1 MRLWLLRF
9 SDRQRATVSNP
20 SPPLG
25 ISEEDWSATPVAVRV
40 VVMELLQRVA
50 RLEAR
55 LNQTSRNSSKP
66 PSSDPPQAKPRAAKE
81 PTGRKSGGQPGHEGH
96 GRKLKPES
104 EVDQIIDVRPEH
116 CGQCGT
122 LLLGEDA
129 EPERHQVTEL
139 PRIAPVVTEYRRHCL
154 WCVACGVRTQAVWP
168 ATMPTGS
175 FGPRVQATVGYLTG
189 RLGASQREVQD
200 LFATLYQTD
209 VSVGGIGALEQAVS
223 AALAAPVAEAQMYV
237 ERQPVRNADE
247 TSWPEK
253 TQRRWLWISVTP
265 LVTIFRLLQTRGAAG
280 AKELLGEVVWGII
293 GTDHYAGYHWIDP
306 RQRQLCWAHLKR
318 EFVAWSERTGET
330 ARIGLALLAVEKQL
344 FALWYRVRDGT
355 VAWADFQVA
364 MRPLMARVSTLFQE
378 GVAGADAK
386 ARGPCRNLLKREAA
400 LWTFVWETGVEP
412 TNNCAERPLRRA
424 VLWRR
429 RSFGTQSAAGSQFV
443 ERILTA
449 VTTLRQQR
457 RNVLDYLTAACTAAI
472 RHEPAPSLLPLT
484 APSLLAR

>member
-1 MRLWLLRF
+1 MPEL
-9 SDRQRATVSNP
+9 V
-20 SPPLG
+20 PPPG
-25 ISEEDWSATPVAVRV
+25 ISEEDWAATPVAVRV
-40 VVMELLQRVA
+40 LVTELLQRVA

-55 LNQTSRNSSKP
+55 LNQTSQNSSKP

-81 PTGRKSGGQPGHEGH
+81 SSGRKSGGQPGHEGH
-96 GRKLKPES
+96 GRKLKLET
-104 EVDQIIDVRPEH
+104 EVDHLIEVRPES

-122 LLLGEDA
+122 LLLGEDPA
-129 EPERHQVTEL
+129 PERHQVTEL
-139 PRIAPVVTEYRRHCL
+139 PRITPVVTEYRRHCL
-154 WCVACGVRTQAVWP
+154 RCVACGASTQAAWP
-168 ATMPTGS
+168 ATMPGGS

-189 RLGASQREVQD
+189 RMGASQREVQD
-200 LFATLYQTD
+200 ILATLCQTD

-223 AALAAPVAEAQMYV
+223 AALAEPVAEAQTYAQ
-237 ERQPVRNADE
+237 RQPVRNADE
-247 TSWPEK
+247 TSWREK

-265 LVTIFRLLQTRGAAG
+265 LVTIFRLLKTRGAAG

-318 EFVAWSERTGET
+318 EFVAWSERAGET

-344 FALWYRVRDGT
+344 FELWYRVRDGT
-355 VAWADFQVA
+355 LVWADFQVA
-364 MRPLMARVSTLFQE
+364 MLPLMARVRTLLQE
-378 GVAGADAK
+378 GVVGADTK
-386 ARGPCRNLLKREAA
+386 AQGTCRNLLKREAA
-400 LWTFVWETGVEP
+400 LWTFVWEPGVDP

-429 RSFGTQSAAGSQFV
+429 RSFGTQSEAGSQFV

-457 RNVLDYLTAACTAAI
+457 RDVLDYLTAACAAAI
-472 RHEPAPSLLPLT
+472 CHNPAPSLLPLT
-484 APSLLAR
+484 PPPLSAR

>member
-1 MRLWLLRF
+1 M
-9 SDRQRATVSNP
+9 SNP
-20 SPPLG
+20 LPPLG
-25 ISEEDWSATPVAVRV
+25 ISEEEWSATPVAVRV

-50 RLEAR
+50 QLDAR

-66 PSSDPPQAKPRAAKE
+66 PSSDPPSARPRSTKE

-122 LLLGEDA
+122 LLLGEEA

-139 PRIAPVVTEYRRHCL
+139 PRITPVVTEYRRHCL
-154 WCVACGVRTQAVWP
+154 WCVACGARTQAAWP
-168 ATMPTGS
+168 ATMPAGS

-189 RLGASQREVQD
+189 RIGASQREVQD
-200 LFATLYQTD
+200 LLATLWQTE

-223 AALAAPVAEAQMYV
+223 AALAAPVTEAQTYV
-237 ERQPVRNADE
+237 QRQSVRNADE
-247 TSWPEK
+247 TSWREK

-265 LVTIFRLLQTRGAAG
+265 LVTIFRLLKTRGAAG

-344 FALWYRVRDGT
+344 FSLWYRVRDGT
-355 VAWADFQVA
+355 LAGADFQVA
-364 MRPLMARVSTLFQE
+364 MLPLMARVSTLLQE
-378 GVAGADAK
+378 GVAGADTK
-386 ARGPCRNLLKREAA
+386 TQGTCRNLLKREAA
-400 LWTFVWETGVEP
+400 LWTFVWESEVEP
-412 TNNCAERPLRRA
+412 TNNRAERPLRRA

-443 ERILTA
+443 ERILTT
-449 VTTLRQQR
+449 VTTLRQQHR
-457 RNVLDYLTAACTAAI
+457 DVLEYLTASCVAAT
-472 RHEPAPSLLPLT
+472 RGDTAPSLLPQL
-484 APSLLAR
+484 R

>member
-1 MRLWLLRF
+1 M
-9 SDRQRATVSNP
+9 SDQL
-20 SPPLG
+20 PPAG
-25 ISEEDWSATPVAVRV
+25 ITAEDWAATPAAVRAL
-40 VVMELLQRVA
+40 VMELLR
-50 RLEAR
+50 RLAQVEAR

-66 PSSDPPQAKPRAAKE
+66 PSSDPPSARPRATKE
-81 PTGRKSGGQPGHEGH
+81 LTGRKSGGQPGHEGH

-122 LLLGEDA
+122 LLLGEDT

-139 PRIAPVVTEYRRHCL
+139 PRITPVVTEYRRHCL
-154 WCVACGVRTQAVWP
+154 WCVACGARTQAPWP
-168 ATMPTGS
+168 TTMPTGS

-189 RLGASQREVQD
+189 RIGASQREVQD
-200 LFATLYQTD
+200 IFATLYQTE
-209 VSVGGIGALEQAVS
+209 VSVGGIGLLEQAMS
-223 AALAAPVAEAQMYV
+223 AALATPVAEAQAYV
-237 ERQPVRNADE
+237 QRQPVRNADE
-247 TSWPEK
+247 TSWREK
-253 TQRRWLWISVTP
+253 RQRRWLWISVTP

-330 ARIGLALLAVEKQL
+330 ARIGVALLAVEKQL

-355 VAWADFQVA
+355 LAWADFQVA
-364 MRPLMARVSTLFQE
+364 MQPLMARVKTLLQE

-386 ARGPCRNLLKREAA
+386 AQGTCRNLLKREAA

-429 RSFGTQSAAGSQFV
+429 RSFGTQSEAGSQFV
-443 ERILTA
+443 ARILTA

-457 RNVLDYLTAACTAAI
+457 RDVLDNLTAACLAAI
-472 RHEPAPSLLPLT
+472 SNTPAPSLLPLT
-484 APSLLAR
+484 SPPLLAR

>member
-1 MRLWLLRF
+1 M
-9 SDRQRATVSNP
+9 SDQL
-20 SPPLG
+20 PPPG
-25 ISEEDWSATPVAVRV
+25 ISAEDWAATPQTVRAL
-40 VVMELLQRVA
+40 VMELLR
-50 RLEAR
+50 RLAQVEAR

-66 PSSDPPQAKPRAAKE
+66 PSSDPPSARPRSTKE

-96 GRKLKPES
+96 GRQLKPES

-139 PRIAPVVTEYRRHCL
+139 PRITSVVTEYRRHCL
-154 WCVACGVRTQAVWP
+154 RCVACGARTQAAWP

-189 RLGASQREVQD
+189 RIGASQREVQD
-200 LFATLYQTD
+200 IFATLYQTE
-209 VSVGGIGALEQAVS
+209 VSVGGIGALEKAVS
-223 AALAAPVAEAQMYV
+223 AALAAPVVEAERYV
-237 ERQPVRNADE
+237 QRQPVRNADE
-247 TSWPEK
+247 TSWREK

-265 LVTIFRLLQTRGAAG
+265 LVTIFRLLKTRGAAG

-293 GTDHYAGYHWIDP
+293 GTDHYAGYHWLDP

-330 ARIGLALLAVEKQL
+330 ARIGLALLAVEHQL
-344 FALWYRVRDGT
+344 FELWYRVRDGT
-355 VAWADFQVA
+355 LGWADFQVA
-364 MRPLMARVSTLFQE
+364 LLPLMARVSTLLQE
-378 GVAGADAK
+378 GMAGADAK
-386 ARGPCRNLLKREAA
+386 AQGTCRNLLKREAA
-400 LWTFVWETGVEP
+400 LWTFVWEPGVDP
-412 TNNCAERPLRRA
+412 TNNAAERPLRRA

-429 RSFGTQSAAGSQFV
+429 RSFGTQSEAGSQFV

-457 RNVLDYLTAACTAAI
+457 RDVLDYLTAACAAAI
-472 RHEPAPSLLPLT
+472 CNGPAPSLLPLT
-484 APSLLAR
+484 APPLLAR